1 MDTSAAPT
9 CPHCGFRVYNRRFPN
24 CESCGA
30 ALPDTLVYSPL
41 ERFALQRAEEERS
54 LERARRS
61 VAEDVSITT
70 PGSLDDALLR
80 VAMNLTER

>member
-1 MDTSAAPT
+1 MATLSSASSSEPGVVIETSSAT
-9 CPHCGFRVYNRRFPN
+9 LRR
-24 CESCGA
+24 
-30 ALPDTLVYSPL
+30 ALSS

-80 VAMNLTER
+80 AAMDLTER